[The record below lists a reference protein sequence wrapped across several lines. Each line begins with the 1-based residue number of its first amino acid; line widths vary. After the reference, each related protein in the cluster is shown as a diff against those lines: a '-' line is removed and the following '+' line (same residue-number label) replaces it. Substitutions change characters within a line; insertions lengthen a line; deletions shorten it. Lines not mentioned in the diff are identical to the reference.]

1 MVKLDVPKN
10 DLVPLI
16 LRPGLFLVCS
26 WRFSVS
32 TFASLNRDVRVPT
45 VEIGRF

>member
-16 LRPGLFLVCS
+16 RRPGLFLV
-26 WRFSVS
+26 F
-32 TFASLNRDVRVPT
+32 SLNVLIKLFLSKNNVIHEDVNQD
-45 VEIGRF
+45 